1 MFFSSLDIFFFLVEN
16 FGVTPIF
23 FFQIYMIREHA
34 KNQALIINIIEFEK
48 ANYRTGAD
56 QDTKLLK
63 RLLPHLRFDVTD
75 KQNLSKEVS

>member
-1 MFFSSLDIFFFLVEN
+1 MFFSSLDIFFWVEN
-16 FGVTPIF
+16 LSVTLIL
-23 FFQIYMIREHA
+23 FFQIYMIGEHS

-63 RLLPHLRFDVTD
+63 RLLPRLRFDVTD

>member
-1 MFFSSLDIFFFLVEN
+1 MFFSSLDIFLGVEN
-16 FGVTPIF
+16 LSVTLIL
-23 FFQIYMIREHA
+23 FFQIYMIGEHS

-63 RLLPHLRFDVTD
+63 RLLPRLRFDVTD